1 MQYIQE
7 LMSPQVMFVIYLF
20 IAFII
25 ALYVLSVVYV
35 FIDARRR
42 GSEYFWAWGLLA
54 LLPFVGLI
62 AYNVLRP
69 NTYLADQIKKRG
81 AGADHFHTIHPDTH
95 WQATLEHAEKIG
107 IGTREY
113 ELREI

>member
-1 MQYIQE
+1 MMQYIQE

-54 LLPFVGLI
+54 LLPFVALS
-62 AYNVLRP
+62 
-69 NTYLADQIKKRG
+69 
-81 AGADHFHTIHPDTH
+81 HTTF
-95 WQATLEHAEKIG
+95 
-107 IGTREY
+107 
-113 ELREI
+113 